1 MRTCL
6 NLFFVFVKS
15 EGSLR
20 NGEREKQR
28 QHFCFSACACLM
40 RKNSGLPLIG
50 VCLKLCEIVRD
61 CCWLFLRVFTRCF

>member
-1 MRTCL
+1 MRTCF

-20 NGEREKQR
+20 NGEREKTTATLLFFR
-28 QHFCFSACACLM
+28 MCL
-40 RKNSGLPLIG
+40 SHALPLIG
-50 VCLKLCEIVRD
+50 VCLKLCEIVKD